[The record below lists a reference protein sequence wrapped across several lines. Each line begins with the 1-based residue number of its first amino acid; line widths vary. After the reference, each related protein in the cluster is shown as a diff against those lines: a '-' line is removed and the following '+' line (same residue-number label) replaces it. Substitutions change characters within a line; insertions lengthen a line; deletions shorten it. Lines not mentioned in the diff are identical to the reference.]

1 MSSLLRGGVAAVL
14 AVAAGCGTDDGSTLS
29 SPTLDQIQEQAKL
42 VLPNNVPIPN
52 AFGIATTI
60 STNGGVDFSNPFFQD
75 LGQNGRRC
83 ISCHLPTAGWTITPD
98 QVQEIFAI
106 TQGGRFDDG
115 VGLGAV
121 FRLVDGSNSPTADVS
136 TLAKKKAAYS
146 MLLNKAVIRIG
157 LPIPATAEFTLDKV
171 DDPYGFA
178 SAAELSL
185 FRRPLPTANLK
196 FLSTVMWD
204 GRENTAGQT
213 IHFDLGNQASDAV
226 TGHAQGDP
234 IDTATKES
242 IISFETAVNFAQTY
256 SFDAGD
262 LSAAGADGGPDD
274 ILAQEFHIGINDNF
288 GDCIEPTVCGVIG
301 APLGSGMR
309 GAPFT
314 PVIFDI
320 YDAWNNYPG
329 NSKAAK
335 TRASIARGQ
344 ALFNSFPIPITGV
357 GGLNDNPAFGSPAKL
372 VGTCGTC
379 HDSPNAGDHSVAA
392 PLNIGLTDA
401 VRRTKDM
408 PLYTLKNKTT
418 GATIQTT
425 DPGRALITGK
435 WIDIGKFKGPILR
448 GLAARPP
455 YFHNGF
461 AKDLDAAIDFYNDR
475 FNLKLTT
482 QQHNDFVAFLRTL

>member
-1 MSSLLRGGVAAVL
+1 MRSLLTSGLAAVL
-14 AVAAGCGTDDGSTLS
+14 ASVAGCGTDDGSTLS
-29 SPTLDQIQEQAKL
+29 SPTIDQIQENAKI

-83 ISCHLPTAGWTITPD
+83 VSCHLPTAGWTITPD

-115 VGLGAV
+115 LGLGAV

-157 LPIPATAEFTLDKV
+157 LPIPATAEFTLAAV

-185 FRRPLPTANLK
+185 FRRPLPTTNLK

-213 IHFDLGNQASDAV
+213 IHFDLGNQSSDAV

-234 IDTATKES
+234 IDQGTRDS
-242 IISFETAVNFAQTY
+242 IVAFETGLNFAQTY
-256 SFDAGD
+256 DFVAGD
-262 LSAAGADGGPDD
+262 LSAAGAEGGPDD
-274 ILAQEFHIGINDNF
+274 IIGQEFHIGINDNF

-320 YDAWNNYPG
+320 YDAWNNFPG

-335 TRASIARGQ
+335 QRASVARGET
-344 ALFNSFPIPITGV
+344 LFNSFPIPITGV
-357 GGLNDNPAFGSPAKL
+357 GGLNDNPAFGAPAKL

-392 PLNIGLTDA
+392 PLNIGLADA
-401 VRRTKDM
+401 SRRTKDM

-418 GATIQTT
+418 GATIQVT

-461 AKDLDAAIDFYNDR
+461 AKDLDAAVDFYNDR
-475 FNLKLTT
+475 FALKLTS
-482 QQHNDFVAFLRTL
+482 QQHNDLVAFLKTL